1 MLAHSGEL
9 RRPTSFRHD
18 EFICRDSGDN
28 ERSVVMP
35 ESLNVEV
42 VASGT
47 VPVLRLRGNLA
58 YGQNLTAIHEA
69 VSRLR
74 SEGHTRLVVDLSAV
88 ASIDSSGIS
97 ALLDVK
103 QTIGGREG
111 RVILLRPSER
121 VRESLAMMRVTSLFE
136 IAEGGPQVL

>member
-1 MLAHSGEL
+1 
-9 RRPTSFRHD
+9 
-18 EFICRDSGDN
+18 
-28 ERSVVMP
+28 MP
-35 ESLNVEV
+35 ESLNLEV

-74 SEGHTRLVVDLSAV
+74 SEGHTRIVVDLSAV
-88 ASIDSSGIS
+88 ASIDSSGIA
-97 ALLDVK
+97 ALLDIK

-136 IAEGGPQVL
+136 IAEDGPQVL